1 MAAYDSDTNFYYT
14 LRNFRNAVSKKF
26 GGRVRREGSNRIT
39 VYISDTEFLDMILSN
54 AEVIAEV
61 TSFENSSEQMMSEL
75 EKLDGYDFKIRFVKL
90 PTSEYEMYLN
100 PFKGNVRGY
109 SAREKWMED
118 IKELVKNNS
127 GLTIKKESAW
137 LGVTLKVDNLEMVGV
152 IALHES
158 NTIARITKLV
168 QV

>member
-1 MAAYDSDTNFYYT
+1 MAAYDSATNFYYT

-54 AEVIAEV
+54 AEVISEV
-61 TSFENSSEQMMSEL
+61 VSFENSSEQMMSEL

-100 PFKGNVRGY
+100 PFKGNVRSY